1 MTDIIC
7 NTFDYR
13 QNLEEQR
20 SLFVDCF
27 PENIGTIVTEKNH
40 YIWKFHSIHS
50 KIKSYEYTAYID
62 DTMVGYYAAV
72 PYKYKIAD
80 KTYQI
85 GMVCD
90 VMTNSL
96 YRGKG
101 IFTKLGAYSL
111 QMMKENNVP
120 FTMGYPIRKEVLPG
134 HLKVGWKIAFKQ
146 PLYMKFL
153 NTKTFFREKQKQY
166 FYYFINPFIKL
177 YNLLTTISISKKDE
191 YLIKTVTK
199 IEDVKGYDELIS
211 EWSRTILNTLDKSL
225 EFAEWRY
232 GAPEK
237 KYIFIGAYKNDTL
250 VGFCSIREIIK
261 EGVPSLGILDFIVL
275 PTQKKCLS
283 YIHNKIIHLAKLMHK
298 EIIMTM
304 MSSTS
309 ASNYK
314 LIRHGYLRSPFTFN
328 VIINKLNPDIDDS
341 ILFDEKKWHLMF
353 VDSDDL

>member
-1 MTDIIC
+1 MTDIVC

-13 QNLEEQR
+13 QSLDDQR
-20 SLFVDCF
+20 DLFIDCF
-27 PENIGTIVTEKNH
+27 PENMGTSVIEKSH

-50 KIKSYEYTAYID
+50 EPKSYEYSANIN
-62 DTMVGYYAAV
+62 DTMVGYYAAI
-72 PYKYKIAD
+72 PYKYKIAG
-80 KTYQI
+80 KTYEA

-90 VMTNSL
+90 VMTNSH

-111 QMMKENNVP
+111 QMMKESNVP

-153 NTKTFFREKQKQY
+153 DTQTLFRKKQKQY
-166 FYYFINPFIKL
+166 LFYFINPFIKL
-177 YNLLTTISISKKDE
+177 YNLLTSISASKKGE
-191 YLIKTVTK
+191 YQIKTAKK
-199 IEDVKGYDELIS
+199 IDDVKGYDELIK
-211 EWSRTILNTLDKSL
+211 EWSKTISNTLDKSL
-225 EFAEWRY
+225 EFAKWRY

-237 KYIFIGAYKNDTL
+237 EYIFIGAYKNDAL

-261 EGVPSLGILDFIVL
+261 EGVPSFGILDFIVL
-275 PTQKKCLS
+275 PAQKKCLS
-283 YIHNKIIHLAKLMHK
+283 YIHNKIIQLAKLMHK

-304 MSSTS
+304 MSPAS

-314 LIRHGYLRSPFTFN
+314 LIRHGYLRSPFTFH

-341 ILFDEKKWHLMF
+341 ILFNEKKWHLMF